1 MLERPFYTIDESTRI
16 IPFKKSTIFEMIR
29 KGKISSVKVGGKRL
43 IPRDALL
50 NIGNDKAA

>member
-1 MLERPFYTIDESTRI
+1 MLERPYYTVEESTQI

-29 KGKISSVKVGGKRL
+29 TGELRSVKVRGKRL

-50 NIGNDKAA
+50 NFGHEKAA

>member
-1 MLERPFYTIDESTRI
+1 MLKRPFYTVDESTQI

-29 KGKISSVKVGGKRL
+29 KGELRSVKVGGKRL
-43 IPRDALL
+43 IPREALL

>member
-1 MLERPFYTIDESTRI
+1 MLERSYYTVEESTQI

-29 KGKISSVKVGGKRL
+29 KGELRSVKVGGKRL

-50 NIGNDKAA
+50 NIGHGKAA

>member
-1 MLERPFYTIDESTRI
+1 MLERPFYTVDESTHI

-29 KGKISSVKVGGKRL
+29 KGELRSVKVRGKRL
-43 IPRDALL
+43 IPREALL